1 MGKGRLAAALPHDT
15 QYVVPVP
22 VPVLL
27 FELLRALVVVL
38 LVPLVPLVSLVSLA
52 ECSF

>member
-15 QYVVPVP
+15 QYVVP